1 MGVPRDSRNLFI
13 HGHIV
18 MDIEDL
24 LIDDD
29 STSEDEPKVVQK
41 KKKMPSKNRLRNRNI
56 HHFDPG
62 HDRRNKGSK
71 QARRCENLQHLLNL
85 AEKEDIELDF
95 DVFEPSMSVFAEL
108 FSEKEKMEAWNN
120 FVNCSEE
127 EQTKMLDR
135 MSCKTNPKNSGM
147 QCDDKNDMSDQVDDS
162 WEKVEDLRA
171 KHPAF
176 SAERCFQRLDK
187 NIRVVLRRRHLPLGM
202 LAGLE
207 EEVVNFFTKW
217 PTYLYIS
224 QQSSSYERMILHGVC
239 QYLDLKSQ
247 SYEDGKA
254 RQTVVENK
262 RDFFFPPNTLLSEY
276 LKQCRL

>member
-1 MGVPRDSRNLFI
+1 MGVPRDSRNLFS

-24 LIDDD
+24 LEDDG
-29 STSEDEPKVVQK
+29 STSEDEPKIVQK
-41 KKKMPSKNRLRNRNI
+41 KKKTSGKNRLRNKNF
-56 HHFDPG
+56 HHYDHG
-62 HDRRNKGSK
+62 QEGRNKGSK

-95 DVFEPSMSVFAEL
+95 DVYEPSMSVFAEL

-127 EQTKMLDR
+127 EQTMMLDR
-135 MSCKTNPKNSGM
+135 MSSKANPSNSST
-147 QCDDKNDMSDQVDDS
+147 QSHMSDQVNDS
-162 WEKVEDLRA
+162 WQEVEDLRA

-176 SAERCFQRLDK
+176 SAKQCFQRLDK
-187 NIRVVLRRRHLPLGM
+187 NIRVLLQRRHLPLGM

-217 PTYLYIS
+217 PTYLYIC

-239 QYLDLKSQ
+239 QYLDLSSQ
-247 SYEDGKA
+247 SYDDGKA

-262 RDFFFPPNTLLSEY
+262 RDFFFPPSTLLSEY
-276 LKQCRL
+276 LKHSKK